1 MGPSLYTNNSKDG
14 SQHWSKY
21 ALWYGQI
28 SWNFMTHPWTRL
40 GYGKISIETATHSL
54 QAMQDLDLD
63 ESVNT
68 ADAQGGN
75 LPESVMFVSIIS
87 ERELQAHEKMQMG
100 L

>member
-1 MGPSLYTNNSKDG
+1 
-14 SQHWSKY
+14 
-21 ALWYGQI
+21 
-28 SWNFMTHPWTRL
+28 
-40 GYGKISIETATHSL
+40 
-54 QAMQDLDLD
+54 MQDLDLG